1 MTNDTSTLM
10 GSLAEMK
17 DQLISELANKG
28 VTATFSSTT
37 GLLGL
42 IDKIGDIDQTDVS
55 GAIATIVGHPTF
67 LTTYML
73 ETDLMMLPT
82 WAVNIKDIN
91 GTGLN
96 SKPIKLYIDGTYK
109 TSANS
114 SNGRVWFMLD
124 SYIYTE
130 GTYTLKAVFEGD
142 STYAEAELSVT
153 ATFEEGD
160 TPLIIE

>member
-1 MTNDTSTLM
+1 MSNDTSTLQ

-17 DQLISELANKG
+17 DQLISELADKG

-42 IDKIGDIDQTDVS
+42 IEKIGDVPYTDVS
-55 GAIATIVGHPTF
+55 GAISTIIGHPTF
-67 LTTYML
+67 LTTYIL

-82 WAVNIKDIN
+82 WAVDIKDIN

-96 SKPIKLYIDGTYK
+96 SKSIKLYIDGTYK

-130 GTYTLKAVFEGD
+130 GTYTLKAVFDGD
-142 STYAEAELSVT
+142 STYAPSELEVT
-153 ATFEEGD
+153 ATFQEEL
-160 TPLIIE
+160 TPLDL

>member
-1 MTNDTSTLM
+1 MTNDTSTLQ
-10 GSLAEMK
+10 GSLDEMK

-55 GAIATIVGHPTF
+55 GAIATIIGHPTF
-67 LTTYML
+67 LTTSYL
-73 ETDLMMLPT
+73 ETDLSMLPS
-82 WAVNIKDIN
+82 WAVYIKDIN
-91 GTGLN
+91 GNNLSGK
-96 SKPIKLYIDGTYK
+96 SVKLYIDGTYK

-114 SNGRVWFMLD
+114 YNGQVVFMLD
-124 SYIYTE
+124 MYITEE

-142 STYAEAELSVT
+142 STYAESELEVT
-153 ATFEEGD
+153 ATFEEG
-160 TPLIIE
+160 LLL